1 LLELRK
7 LKISDREAV
16 NAILRESD
24 YRGCEYSFA
33 NNLAWRRKAH
43 SRVCFYGGFYICA
56 ATEPEISYVFPAG
69 KPKTTD
75 GYKTVIEE
83 MRRYSEHH
91 NQTLKISGVTAE
103 QLTVFE
109 ELFPG
114 AYNIEVFTG
123 DFDYIYKTED
133 FVGLPGKRYHGK
145 RNHIAQFERAYNWE
159 FSLITEN
166 DFDDCIE
173 FAAVSYNDS
182 GDYLDEGKIFEQYAI
197 NCFFTHFNS
206 LELAGGILRIDGKIA
221 AFSIGEPLC
230 SDTFDVHIEKA
241 DTEYK
246 GSYTAIAN
254 KFAGAAAANFKYINR
269 EEDLGIAGLRKSK
282 QSYLPCFQLEKHT
295 IVFK

>member
-1 LLELRK
+1 M
-7 LKISDREAV
+7 SDRETV
-16 NAILRESD
+16 NAILSESD

-43 SRVCFYGGFYICA
+43 SRICIWNGFYICA

-69 KPKTTD
+69 KPKTAD
-75 GYKTVIEE
+75 GYKSVLEE
-83 MRRYSEHH
+83 MRRYAEHH

-103 QLTVFE
+103 QLPVFE

-123 DFDYIYKTED
+123 DFDYIYKSED
-133 FVGLPGKRYHGK
+133 FIGLPGKRYHGK

-159 FSLITEN
+159 FSPITEN

-182 GDYLDEGKIFEQYAI
+182 GDYLDIGKTYEQYAI
-197 NCFFTHFNS
+197 NCFFTHFTS
-206 LELAGGILRIDGKIA
+206 LCLTGGILRIDGKIA
-221 AFSIGEPLC
+221 AFSIGERLS

-254 KFAGAAAANFKYINR
+254 KFAAYAAKDFKFINR
-269 EEDLGIAGLRKSK
+269 EEDLGIPGLRKSK
-282 QSYLPCFQLEKHT
+282 QSYLPAFQLEKHT

>member
-1 LLELRK
+1 MN
-7 LKISDREAV
+7 DREAV

-43 SRVCFYGGFYICA
+43 SRICLWNGFYICA
-56 ATEPEISYVFPAG
+56 ATEPVISYVFPAG

-83 MRRYSEHH
+83 MKRYSELH

-103 QLTVFE
+103 QLAMFE

-114 AYNIEVFTG
+114 AYDIDVFTG
-123 DFDYIYKTED
+123 DFDYIYKSED
-133 FVGLPGKRYHGK
+133 FINLPGKRYHAK

-159 FSLITEN
+159 FSEITEN

-173 FAAVSYNDS
+173 FAAVNYNDS

-197 NCFFTHFNS
+197 NCFFTHFSS
-206 LELAGGILRIDGKIA
+206 LGLSGGILRVDGKTA
-221 AFSIGEPLC
+221 AFSIGERLN
-230 SDTFDVHIEKA
+230 SDTLDVHIEKA
-241 DTEYK
+241 DTDFK
-246 GSYTAIAN
+246 GAYTAIAN
-254 KFAGAAAANFKYINR
+254 KYAASAAKDLKFINR
-269 EEDLGIAGLRKSK
+269 EEDLGIPGLRKSK
-282 QSYLPCFQLEKHT
+282 QSYLPCFQIEKHVLT
-295 IVFK
+295 FK

>member
-43 SRVCFYGGFYICA
+43 SKICLWNGFYICA

-69 KPKTTD
+69 SPKSAD
-75 GYKTVIEE
+75 GYKSVIEE
-83 MRRYSEHH
+83 MRRYAEFH

-103 QLTVFE
+103 QLPVFE

-114 AYNIEVFTG
+114 AYDIEVYTG
-123 DFDYIYKTED
+123 DFDYIYWAED
-133 FVGLPGKRYHGK
+133 FIGLPGKRYHAK

-159 FSLITEN
+159 FAEITEN

-182 GDYLDEGKIFEQYAI
+182 GDYLDEGKTYEQYAI
-197 NCFFTHFNS
+197 NCFFTHFLS
-206 LELAGGILRIDGKIA
+206 LGLSGGILRVDGKIA
-221 AFSIGEPLC
+221 AFSIGDPLN

-254 KFAGAAAANFKYINR
+254 KFAARAAKPYKFINR

-282 QSYLPCFQLEKHT
+282 QSYLPIFQLGKHT
-295 IVFK
+295 IIFK